1 MNVTSI
7 AMAFSN
13 RKVLPV
19 ITCSLVVVLLMH
31 TACVSYRKR
40 PAKLYEH
47 VLKNNCSF
55 DAGIV
60 PGIGYDGK
68 KWDTVMKGRVLWAH
82 YLYSRGIIRNIIFS
96 GGAVYTPYYES
107 KVMGLYAQQLGVPA
121 THIFYD
127 TLAEHSTENIFYSY
141 QIAKKQSFKTLA
153 LVTDPFQSSML
164 KGFTRRRFATE
175 IYHLPF
181 MVDTLRKLN
190 YLDPVIN
197 PASAYYG
204 VHFKSIVE
212 RESRWRRFMG
222 TLGAFIPWEG
232 KKKKAGPL

>member
-1 MNVTSI
+1 
-7 AMAFSN
+7 MAFT
-13 RKVLPV
+13 RKKNISIV
-19 ITCSLVVVLLMH
+19 ISIGLIMVTISQMS
-31 TACVSYRKR
+31 CVSYRKR
-40 PAKLYEH
+40 PTQLYGH
-47 VLKNNCSF
+47 VLQTGRTF

-60 PGIGYDGK
+60 PGFGYDGK
-68 KWDTVMKGRVLWAH
+68 QWDTVMKGRVLWAH
-82 YLYSRGIIRNIIFS
+82 HLYETGIIRNIIFS

-121 THIFYD
+121 ERIFYD

-141 QIAKKQSFKTLA
+141 QIAKKQGFKTLA

-164 KGFTRRRFATE
+164 KRFTRRRFATE

-190 YLDPVIN
+190 HIDPVID
-197 PASAYYG
+197 PAPA
-204 VHFKSIVE
+204 HFGTGFQSIE
-212 RESRWRRFMG
+212 DRETRIRRFRG